1 MIYPFLLYSPAVRH
15 CPIFNGLKGD
25 PYVADLS
32 PASQLLEGLEARDQ
46 KGLQAALDAEMA
58 RGNHRWGLAPYLER
72 RDTLLADCPQMVAEQ
87 RFIHLGLD
95 VIVPLGSTLYSPLDA
110 VVETTGYEAGEGNY
124 GGYVLLKHAGRQFET
139 FYSFY
144 GHLCRERLPEVGKP
158 VAAGEAFAA
167 IGDFHEN
174 GNWFYHTH
182 LQVITNEGLAAG
194 YMTKGYC
201 AEKDLGRI
209 NALCPSSIPLFIAA
223 SR

>member
-15 CPIFNGLKGD
+15 CPIFNDLQGD

-32 PASQLLEGLEARDQ
+32 PASQLLAGLEARDQ

-58 RGNHRWGLAPYLER
+58 RGNHRWGLAPYLEQ

-95 VIVPLGSTLYSPLDA
+95 VIVPLGSILHSPLDA
-110 VVETTGYEAGEGNY
+110 IVEATGYEAGEGNY
-124 GGYVLLKHAGRQFET
+124 GGYVLLKHVNRRFET

-144 GHLCRERLPEVGKP
+144 GHLCRDRLPQIGNP
-158 VAAGEAFAA
+158 VAAGEGFAA
-167 IGDFHEN
+167 VGDFHEN

-182 LQVITNEGLAAG
+182 LQVITREGLAAG

-201 AEKDLGRI
+201 AEKDLGRV

-223 SR
+223 NR